1 VHKML
6 TGRAELAGLRTAG
19 GVSGYPDRA
28 ESAHDVVENS
38 HASGSIAC
46 AHGIDHA
53 RRLAGQE
60 SLAVAVA
67 VDSSRPGDVPLDA
80 LNELCTALRSRA
92 VVALNM
98 TTRPYAPTHGG
109 LAGHPRELLKGP
121 LPAGADMFTAL
132 GLTYLGPID
141 GHDHTALA

>member
-1 VHKML
+1 HKML

-28 ESAHDVVENS
+28 ESAHDVVRNS
-38 HASGSIAC
+38 HASGSIAW
-46 AHGIDHA
+46 APGSDHA

-60 SLAVAVA
+60 ALAVAVTGGGA
-67 VDSSRPGDVPLDA
+67 RTGG
-80 LNELCTALRSRA
+80 
-92 VVALNM
+92 VALGELTELGSALGSRTVVVLNDN
-98 TTRPYAPTHGG
+98 TRSYAPTVGG
-109 LAGHPRELLKGP
+109 LAGHRRELREGP

-141 GHDHTALA
+141 G